1 MTGAAFLLLM
11 LAAVVAV
18 LDWLVVAAGRRTPEY
33 VLKPLVM
40 VVLILATFELSPSSG
55 LARAL
60 LAIGLAFSLLGDVC
74 LMLPS
79 DAFLAG
85 LAAFFAAH
93 VLYIAAMLVLGVGA
107 SGLAFGVLV
116 MAVVGI
122 VVARR
127 IVLGARAADP
137 ALVGPVVGYIA
148 VLSVMVVVAMGTGV
162 FPAVVGALLFAAS
175 DSVLGWTRFVSDF
188 PRSRLV
194 VMVTYHL
201 AQFGLV
207 LALV

>member
-148 VLSVMVVVAMGTGV
+148 VLSVMVVVAMGTGL

>member
-1 MTGAAFLLLM
+1 MTGSAFLLLAI
-11 LAAVVAV
+11 AAAVAV
-18 LDWLVVAAGRRTPEY
+18 LDWIVVSTGRRRPEY
-33 VLKPLVM
+33 LLKPLVM
-40 VVLILATFELSPSSG
+40 VVLILATFALDPSSD

-85 LAAFFAAH
+85 LASFFAAH
-93 VLYIAAMLVLGVGA
+93 VLYIAALVVLGVDIP
-107 SGLAFGVLV
+107 GLAVGVV
-116 MAVVGI
+116 AMAVVWI

-127 IVLGARAADP
+127 IVSGARAVDP
-137 ALVGPVVGYIA
+137 ALAGPVTAYVA
-148 VLSVMVVVAMGTGV
+148 VLSAMVVVAMGTGL
-162 FPAVVGALLFAAS
+162 FAAFAGALLFAVS
-175 DSVLGWTRFVSDF
+175 DSVLGWTRFVRDF
-188 PRSRLV
+188 PRSRIV

>member
-1 MTGAAFLLLM
+1 MNGSAFLLLA
-11 LAAVVAV
+11 LAMAVAVV
-18 LDWLVVAAGRRTPEY
+18 DWIVVSAGRRTPEY

-40 VVLILATFELSPSSG
+40 VVLLAATFALDPTSD

-85 LAAFFAAH
+85 LASFFAAH
-93 VLYIAAMLVLGVGA
+93 VLYIVAMVALGVDVT
-107 SGLAFGVLV
+107 GLAVGVLV

-122 VVARR
+122 LVARR
-127 IVLGARAADP
+127 IVLGARSTDP
-137 ALVGPVVGYIA
+137 AMTGPVLAYVV
-148 VLSVMVVVAMGTGV
+148 VLSVMVVVAMGTGRV
-162 FPAVVGALLFAAS
+162 AAIVGALLFAAS

-188 PRSRLV
+188 RNGRLV

-207 LALV
+207 LALI

>member
-1 MTGAAFLLLM
+1 MTGTAFLLL
-11 LAAVVAV
+11 AVAAAIAVV
-18 LDWLVVAAGRRTPEY
+18 DWVVVSTGRRRAEY
-33 VLKPLVM
+33 LLKPAVM
-40 VVLILATFELSPSSG
+40 VVLILATFALDPSSDP
-55 LARAL
+55 ARTL
-60 LAIGLAFSLLGDVC
+60 LVIGLALSLLGDVC

-93 VLYIAAMLVLGVGA
+93 VLYIAALLVLGVDLT
-107 SGLAFGVLV
+107 GLAVGVLV

-127 IVLGARAADP
+127 IVTGARAVDP
-137 ALVGPVVGYIA
+137 AMTGPVTAYVV
-148 VLSVMVVVAMGTGV
+148 VLSAMVVVAMGTGLV
-162 FPAVVGALLFAAS
+162 AAILGGLLFACS
-175 DSVLGWTRFVSDF
+175 DSVLGWTRFVRDF
-188 PRSRLV
+188 PNSRIV

>member
-1 MTGAAFLLLM
+1 MTGTAFLLLA
-11 LAAVVAV
+11 LAAVVAAV
-18 LDWLVVAAGRRTPEY
+18 DWIFVSRGTRFGEY
-33 VLKPLVM
+33 VCKPAVM
-40 VVLILATFELSPSSG
+40 VVLIAATFALDPGSD
-55 LARAL
+55 LARGL
-60 LAIGLAFSLLGDVC
+60 LAIGLALSLIGDVC

-79 DAFLAG
+79 DAFIAG
-85 LAAFFAAH
+85 LSAFLAAH
-93 VLYIAAMLVLGVGA
+93 VLYIAALLVLGVDLG
-107 SGLAFGVLV
+107 GLVVGILV

-127 IVLGARAADP
+127 IVLGARATDP
-137 ALVGPVVGYIA
+137 VLTGPVTAYVV
-148 VLSVMVVVAMGTGV
+148 VLSAMVVVAMGTGRIT
-162 FPAVVGALLFAAS
+162 AILGALLFAAS

-188 PRSRLV
+188 PRSRVV